1 MEADSLEMREYLYS
15 LLDWQRTKA
24 VLDVGCGNGGDLW
37 RMEALA
43 PESASLQLVGVN
55 SSAKAIEAARAGT
68 EGHSCF
74 SWHQHDVS
82 SGLPFAGGA
91 FDAVFSLNLLECV
104 PDKAALLV
112 EMHRVLRPGGVV
124 VCDGWMGR
132 RLWPAFQR
140 SGLSVGRIE
149 TYTLTNTTYAPGWCG
164 YEQVQAFGALARRG
178 LIAPEDYARFQA
190 DIAAQASQNE
200 YFYSITLYVYVGQKI

>member
-37 RMEALA
+37 RMGALA

-132 RLWPAFQR
+132 RLWPAFQQ
-140 SGLSVGRIE
+140 SGLFEGHIE
-149 TYTLTNTTYAPGWCG
+149 AYTLTNTTYAPGWCG
-164 YEQVQAFGALARRG
+164 CEQVQAFGALARRG
-178 LIAPEDYARFQA
+178 LIAPEDYAWFQA
-190 DIAAQASQNE
+190 DIGAQASQNE